1 MSIELT
7 PKDEAKQLIS
17 DMMIAFNRIT
27 HSKYQQLPVRY
38 AKEAALVAAKKIQ
51 NAAPPERWGHYE
63 RVIQEITN
71 FV

>member
-1 MSIELT
+1 MGIELT
-7 PKDEAKQLIS
+7 PKDEAKNLIA

-27 HSKYQQLPVRY
+27 HSRDQQLPVRY
-38 AKEAALVAAKKIQ
+38 AKEAALVAAKKIR
-51 NAAPPERWGHYE
+51 NAASPVRWGHYE